1 MLIRNNYWWRK
12 EVPDF
17 HRIWS
22 TFPLRPWLEIW
33 CQSYIKM
40 HAYYSF
46 QTRPGSRP
54 GFRALT
60 GLPSQIF
67 LKNQNDIVLVKK
79 KNKSQRFAI
88 EFLTGSCRV
97 TSGFSLPYFFFNSPR
112 FQPQVDSPGRAGFQN
127 YDAYR
132 ESLPVKHRKSCVGG
146 WCAVMR
152 SDSL

>member
-1 MLIRNNYWWRK
+1 MKHISTATMARNMVSILYKNACLLYFSDSARFK
-12 EVPDF
+12 ARV
-17 HRIWS
+17 
-22 TFPLRPWLEIW
+22 
-33 CQSYIKM
+33 
-40 HAYYSF
+40 
-46 QTRPGSRP
+46 P
-54 GFRALT
+54 GFDRVT
-60 GLPSQIF
+60 ESNF
-67 LKNQNDIVLVKK
+67 FKKSKRHRFSKKK

-146 WCAVMR
+146 
-152 SDSL
+152 